1 MGIVGY
7 TYSDAVD
14 GIIVT
19 VVRAA
24 LERGVIPKYGYNED
38 GVCIQVE
45 PLFVVYNELFGD
57 DTNIVFVPLE

>member
-1 MGIVGY
+1 LGNGGY
-7 TYSDAVD
+7 TYSEAVD

-19 VVRAA
+19 VVKAA
-24 LERGVIPKYGYNED
+24 LERGVIREYGYSEV